1 MTYRMMTRSLIA
13 AVAVTMLPAVAGAQ
27 PIPYNTTQV
36 FNIQGTNPLV
46 CNLAIGTPAAVDLS
60 IAARGTTQN
69 IASVGVTCNQ
79 ASGFTTSYASAN
91 NSVLTNGG
99 SGNANNLAYQAQ
111 VTSSD
116 AQFGFA
122 LKSLTSTASDTVDN
136 YPSIA
141 TGGVSGTFSIVTST
155 ANTTILAVGTY
166 TDTVSVTLAANP

>member
-27 PIPYNTTQV
+27 SWNQSQV

-46 CNLAIGTPAAVDLS
+46 CNLAVGAAAAVDLS
-60 IAARGTTQN
+60 TAARGTTQN
-69 IASVGVTCNQ
+69 IATVGVTCNQ
-79 ASGFTTSYASAN
+79 SSGFTASYASAN
-91 NSVLTNGG
+91 ASVLKNGSFG
-99 SGNANNLAYQAQ
+99 LAYQAQ

-122 LKSLTSTASDTVDN
+122 LKTLTTNATDTVDN
-136 YPSIA
+136 YPSLA
-141 TGGVSGTFSIVTST
+141 MSGVSGTFSVVTST
-155 ANTTILAVGTY
+155 AVVGGHTPVLPVGTY